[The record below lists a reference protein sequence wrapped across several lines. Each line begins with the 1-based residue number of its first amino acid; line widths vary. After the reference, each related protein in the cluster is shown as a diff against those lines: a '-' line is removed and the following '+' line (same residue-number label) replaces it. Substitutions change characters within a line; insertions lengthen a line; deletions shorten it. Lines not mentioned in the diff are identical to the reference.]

1 MDEIACFVI
10 CEDSLSGGRD
20 KSLKTKSSARIVPV
34 HPVLLEIGFIG
45 FVHRKRHSGS
55 LKLFDDIPVGAT
67 GFRSVAFSRWFSR
80 FLVSANATA
89 PLTCFHSF
97 RHGFRDAGRNAKIQR
112 DIVLTLGGWI
122 TGGNQSE
129 AADAYGNGYHPR
141 ILFEAI
147 SAIQFSGLDL
157 SHLKVVKNHET
168 DP

>member
-1 MDEIACFVI
+1 MD
-10 CEDSLSGGRD
+10 
-20 KSLKTKSSARIVPV
+20 
-34 HPVLLEIGFIG
+34 
-45 FVHRKRHSGS
+45 FVHRKRQSGS
-55 LKLFDDIPVGAT
+55 LKLFDDVPLGAT

-80 FLVSANATA
+80 FLISSEATS

-97 RHGFRDAGRNAKIQR
+97 RHGFRDAGRNGRISR

-147 SAIQFSGLDL
+147 SDIQFFGLDL
-157 SHLKVVKNHET
+157 SHLKIVSNYENN
-168 DP
+168 P